1 MATPTHHDHPD
12 SITAAASEQT
22 SLPPQMV
29 HRIAVGVNGYPEG
42 LDAAALGALISRATG
57 AALILVAV
65 HPDPM
70 VVLPEGMDW
79 RSLDQQA
86 RQALAETRDAFAP
99 EARVVVRTDHS
110 VARAL
115 HRVMSAE
122 HRDLLVVGSS
132 RHATQG
138 HVRIGKRTRQLLCRF
153 ESPLAIAPRG
163 LHDRG
168 DLALGRIGVGYD
180 GSPESQAALSWAAGL
195 ALASGGELRVRAVV
209 DDRMPTVGW
218 GQVWIGDIMRDWM
231 EVVGEEMSS
240 RRRQAETVAAKLDVK
255 FDAEAVS
262 GRPADA
268 LLSLSDEVDLMVVGS
283 RRWGPTK
290 RVLLGSTGEAL
301 VHDAACPVVAVP
313 RPASRTSR

>member
-1 MATPTHHDHPD
+1 MATHAQHDHPN
-12 SITAAASEQT
+12 SQTSTASERASLSPQT
-22 SLPPQMV
+22 VQ
-29 HRIAVGVNGYPEG
+29 RIAVGVNGYPEG
-42 LDAAALGALISRATG
+42 LDAAALGAAISRATG
-57 AALILVAV
+57 AAIMLVAV

-79 RSLDQQA
+79 RSLDQYA
-86 RQALAETRDAFAP
+86 RQVLAETRDAFAP
-99 EARVVVRTDHS
+99 QARVVVRTDHS

-132 RHATQG
+132 RHAPTG

-168 DLALGRIGVGYD
+168 DLTLRRIGVGYD
-180 GSPESQAALSWAAGL
+180 GSRESDAALSWAAGL
-195 ALASGGELRVRAVV
+195 ALASGGQLRIRTVV

-218 GQVWIGDIMRDWM
+218 GAVWIGDITRDWV
-231 EVVGEEMSS
+231 EVVGEEKSS
-240 RRRQAETVAAKLDVK
+240 RRRQAQTAAAKLGVR
-255 FDAEAVS
+255 FDAEAVA

-268 LLSLSDEVDLMVVGS
+268 LLALCDDVDLMVVGS
-283 RRWGPTK
+283 RLWGPAK

-301 VHDAACPVVAVP
+301 MHDAACPVVAVP
-313 RPASRTSR
+313 RPAPPASR